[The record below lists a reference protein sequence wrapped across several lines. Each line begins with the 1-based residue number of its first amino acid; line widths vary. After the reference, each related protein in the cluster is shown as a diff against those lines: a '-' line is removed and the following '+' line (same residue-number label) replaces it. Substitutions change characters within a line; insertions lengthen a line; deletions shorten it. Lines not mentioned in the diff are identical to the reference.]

1 MLEGNSVI
9 KRSVVIGGHKTTIS
23 LENQFW
29 SALKEIAQAQGA
41 TLAQT
46 HRQPRCTDNL
56 VNEFRSHR
64 NRSRSPMPSGAPTCP
79 GVGTVGMD
87 YDTESVSVRFQEDC
101 RSEGGVW
108 GPRRA
113 RITGS
118 ASDSP
123 NIVVT
128 SLVHLYDSPVL
139 MPGLP
144 VQTRAKHSHRAP
156 VIAPGLFSHAN
167 WSARQRRES

>member
-1 MLEGNSVI
+1 MESSVI

-64 NRSRSPMPSGAPTCP
+64 NRSRSPMPSGCSDMSQSWHRRHGLRHRVSFSAFP
-79 GVGTVGMD
+79 G
-87 YDTESVSVRFQEDC
+87 
-101 RSEGGVW
+101 
-108 GPRRA
+108 
-113 RITGS
+113 
-118 ASDSP
+118 
-123 NIVVT
+123 
-128 SLVHLYDSPVL
+128 
-139 MPGLP
+139 GLP
-144 VQTRAKHSHRAP
+144 VRRRGLGPAASKNNGKRERFPKHSCNQPCAS
-156 VIAPGLFSHAN
+156 I
-167 WSARQRRES
+167 